1 MARFD
6 DARVGDKVWDDRFG
20 WGVVH
25 LKEGMLMVG
34 FPVFGMHKFSL
45 EGMPLSD
52 EEDFEYAINPTLH
65 WDKPVYEEPLPP
77 RRKKKVKIERI
88 FVVFNSNTSGTSRD
102 GFYIVS
108 STQFVDEKMANE
120 VHRWHQT
127 IEFEVEE

>member
-25 LKEGMLMVG
+25 IKEGMLIVG
-34 FPVFGMHKFSL
+34 FPGFGIHTFSI
-45 EGMPLSD
+45 EGTPLSD
-52 EEDFEYAINPTLH
+52 EEGFEYAALPTLH
-65 WDKPVYEEPLPP
+65 WDRPDYEEPLPP
-77 RRKKKVKIERI
+77 KRKKKVTLERR
-88 FVVFNSNTSGTSRD
+88 FVVFNCNTSVD
-102 GFYIVS
+102 GFYVAS
-108 STQFVDEKMANE
+108 CAQFSEEKMANE